1 MQSITV
7 GNIHLQQTTSKGYCG
22 DSVGSTGNAGNA
34 GNAGKAATVTAGD
47 DTCIWWWFIVVY
59 SRLSGL
65 SAVIF
70 AQQTRGSADETVA
83 TSVQGR
89 TKQSKNNSLHLY
101 KPLVRACHPLQTQSS
116 SQGLVKGS
124 KQKEQRD
131 TCQRVFIICPS
142 KLNAA

>member
-1 MQSITV
+1 ME
-7 GNIHLQQTTSKGYCG
+7 NIMYAIDNCWEDTSSTDHIEVLCG
-22 DSVGSTGNAGNA
+22 DSVGSTGIF

-47 DTCIWWWFIVVY
+47 DTRIWWWFIVVY

-89 TKQSKNNSLHLY
+89 TKQSKNNSLHLN
-101 KPLVRACHPLQTQSS
+101 PWLGHVIR
-116 SQGLVKGS
+116 
-124 KQKEQRD
+124 
-131 TCQRVFIICPS
+131 
-142 KLNAA
+142 

>member
-7 GNIHLQQTTSKGYCG
+7 GKIHLQQTTSKCYCG
-22 DSVGSTGNAGNA
+22 GSVGSTGNA

-47 DTCIWWWFIVVY
+47 DTRIWWWFIVVY

-89 TKQSKNNSLHLY
+89 TKQSKNNSLHLNPWLGHVIRF
-101 KPLVRACHPLQTQSS
+101 KRSLIPKVW
-116 SQGLVKGS
+116 
-124 KQKEQRD
+124 
-131 TCQRVFIICPS
+131 
-142 KLNAA
+142 